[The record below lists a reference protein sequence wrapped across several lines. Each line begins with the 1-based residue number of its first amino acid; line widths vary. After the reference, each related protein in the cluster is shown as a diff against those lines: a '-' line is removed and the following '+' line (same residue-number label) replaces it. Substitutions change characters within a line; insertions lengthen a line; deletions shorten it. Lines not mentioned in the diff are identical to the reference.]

1 MLRMI
6 TRLAPRSEGASKGIA
21 DDERGIGFAPRLD
34 ENGWNISTGNVYAE
48 FLGEGDMM
56 SRMERQLENDLFGAS
71 NTPEEISGF
80 GYFRSL
86 TESLSPRDAMYY
98 GRLIKVRDLL
108 RQKRY
113 TGDQETRNHY
123 ELLLHRIEGA
133 LQ

>member
-1 MLRMI
+1 M
-6 TRLAPRSEGASKGIA
+6 
-21 DDERGIGFAPRLD
+21 PRL
-34 ENGWNISTGNVYAE
+34 WATAT
-48 FLGEGDMM
+48 MM
-56 SRMERQLENDLFGAS
+56 SRMERQLEADLFGTS
-71 NTPEEISGF
+71 NTPEEIGGF